1 MPVES
6 GGASQRSALVTGAG
20 GELGAVI
27 AARLGAEGYRVALL
41 DNDGARVRAEA
52 KKIPGAIALT
62 ADIADEAAVKSA
74 IDELSAAFG
83 GPPDVLVNNAG
94 IVCFGSF
101 LEHSVA
107 DFRRV
112 IDINLVG
119 AFIVSQAVARL
130 MAARH
135 KADGRGRAIVNM
147 TSLNAIAVSPDAG
160 AYPAAKAALA
170 KLTEHMALSLGPH
183 GIRVNAVG
191 PGFIDAGMSR
201 PIYADPQARAVRSSA
216 VPIGRLGTAEDVA
229 ELVAFLASDKASYIN
244 GQHILVD
251 GGVFCSLKLH
261 LPRKAPAVRG

>member
-1 MPVES
+1 MPAEP
-6 GGASQRSALVTGAG
+6 GGETHRSALVTGAG

-27 AARLGAEGYRVALL
+27 AARLGAEGYRVALM
-41 DNDGARVRAEA
+41 DNDRARVQAEA
-52 KKIPGAIALT
+52 KKIPGAIALA
-62 ADIADEAAVKSA
+62 ADITDEIAVKSA
-74 IDELSAAFG
+74 VDELIGTFG
-83 GPPDVLVNNAG
+83 EPPDVLVNNAG
-94 IVCFGSF
+94 IVRFGNF

-112 IDINLVG
+112 LDVNLVG
-119 AFIVSQAVARL
+119 AFIVSQAVARH

-135 KADGRGRAIVNM
+135 KSDGRGRAIVNV
-147 TSLNAIAVSPDAG
+147 TSLNAVAVSPDAG
-160 AYPAAKAALA
+160 DYPAAKAALA

-201 PIYADPQARAVRSSA
+201 PIYADPQARAARSAA

-229 ELVAFLASDKASYIN
+229 ELIAFLASDKAGYIN

-261 LPRKAPAVRG
+261 LPRKAPTVRG